1 MELQDSMSILR
12 SVPLFKEVDA
22 RHLRYV
28 AESSR
33 IISLKKD
40 AFLFHKGDPC
50 NGFYIIISGKIKIIF
65 LSADG
70 KEHVVRI
77 LTAGNHF
84 AEAVMFIDKPSP
96 ASTQAITDSR
106 VLFVAKEAL
115 LRCITDNPMFAR
127 KMLSG
132 LSFRLHQLI
141 TELESITLYSSM
153 QRVIGYLLQ
162 NEQPAGSGGHEADV
176 TLPVSKAIIAA
187 HLNLTPET
195 LSRVLHSLSD
205 KGLVRL
211 DGKTIHINNIEKL
224 RAFG

>member
-1 MELQDSMSILR
+1 MSEQEIISTLR
-12 SVPLFKEVDA
+12 GMPLFKMVDDEHLEHLT
-22 RHLRYV
+22 RH
-28 AESSR
+28 SR
-33 IISLKKD
+33 ILDLEKD

-50 NGFYIIISGKIKIIF
+50 NGLYVIIRGKIKILF

-77 LTAGNHF
+77 MSAGDHF
-84 AEAVMFIDKPSP
+84 AEAIMFIDKPSP
-96 ASTQAITDSR
+96 ASTQAITGSR
-106 VLFVAKEAL
+106 VLFVAKDAIMQ
-115 LRCITDNPMFAR
+115 CIEENSLFAR
-127 KMLSG
+127 KMLAG

-162 NEQPAGSGGHEADV
+162 NEQSADAELYEADV

-195 LSRVLHSLSD
+195 LSRVLHSLSE
-205 KGLVRL
+205 KGLVSL
-211 DGKTIHINNIEKL
+211 DGKVVHINNIEKL
-224 RAFG
+224 RTFS